1 MITDELNSKKHPR
14 QPIISLDMFFT
25 KFYVITSPDLMQA
38 VQRNAKT
45 LSLEPLLF
53 FSAKNISGISN
64 KRTLNILKER
74 DAGGEGLSSKI
85 LHAMTPALSGKALDK
100 MNIQMIQ
107 LLQPFIDKLGEGKSG
122 ESSMFDL
129 YEWCKDATIA
139 ASTEAAYG
147 PMNPY
152 KDKVIRDGWW

>member
-1 MITDELNSKKHPR
+1 MITNDLNSKKHPE

-45 LSLEPLLF
+45 LRLEPLLF
-53 FSAKNISGISN
+53 FSAKYISGISDQ
-64 KRTLNILKER
+64 RTLNLLKEI
-74 DAGGEGLSSKI
+74 DAGGEGFSSQI
-85 LHAMTPALSGKALDK
+85 LHAMTPALSGKALDI

-107 LLQPFIDKLGEGKSG
+107 LLQPFIEKLGGSKSG
-122 ESSMFDL
+122 ESFIFDL

-152 KDKVIRDGWW
+152 KDKVIQDAWW

>member
-1 MITDELNSKKHPR
+1 MITNTFNSKKHPE
-14 QPIISLDMFFT
+14 QPIICLDMFFT

-45 LSLEPLLF
+45 LSFEPLLF
-53 FSAKNISGISN
+53 FGAKNISGISN
-64 KRTLNILKER
+64 QKALNLLKET
-74 DAGGEGLSSKI
+74 DAGGPGLSSKI
-85 LHAMTPALSGKALDK
+85 LHAMTPALVGKSLDS
-100 MNIQMIQ
+100 MNIQMIR
-107 LLQPFIDKLGEGKSG
+107 LIQPFIEKLGE
-122 ESSMFDL
+122 SSTFDL

-152 KDKVIRDGWW
+152 KDKTIQDAWW